1 MTSKALSFS
10 PAVKT
15 VLIDILI
22 LTALYF
28 IPALSHMFAVPLYML
43 EPMRLALIASILL
56 TNKGNSVIIACTIPL
71 FAYVVSSHPAFYK
84 SLLIG
89 VELLVN
95 VFLFFALEKKL
106 RNTFFAMAA
115 SIISAK
121 VLYYV
126 LKYIMLQAGLL
137 SGSLIS
143 TPLYIQLI
151 LVLVLSAVTMFIFG
165 RKSAK

>member
-1 MTSKALSFS
+1 MTTKALSFS
-10 PAVKT
+10 SAAKT

-56 TNKGNSVIIACTIPL
+56 TNKGNSIIIACTIPL

-95 VFLFFALEKKL
+95 VFLFFAFEKKL
-106 RNTFFAMAA
+106 RNTFIAMAV
-115 SIISAK
+115 SIIFAK
-121 VLYYV
+121 VFYYM
-126 LKYIMLQAGLL
+126 LKYVMLQAGLI

-143 TPLYIQLI
+143 TSLYIQLI
-151 LVLVLSAVTMFIFG
+151 LVVVLSALTAFIFS